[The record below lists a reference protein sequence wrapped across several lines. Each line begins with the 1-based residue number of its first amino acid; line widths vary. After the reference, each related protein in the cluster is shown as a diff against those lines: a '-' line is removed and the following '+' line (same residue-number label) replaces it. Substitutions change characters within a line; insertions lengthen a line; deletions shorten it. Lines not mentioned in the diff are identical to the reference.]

1 MVRSSQESGLIE
13 RRSGKD
19 RRKTGRPSMRFFLRG
34 GRREN
39 IRRQEDMNG
48 LFCVDRYSQTLFGSI
63 VIILFLCVADALLT
77 LILTGQGAVEI
88 NPVMAYYLNI
98 GPYAFLAVKYLL
110 TCLAV
115 FILLICQNIFLRA
128 FRIYTRSLFYVIIA
142 AFITVI
148 VWQFYLIYKIK
159 A

>member
-1 MVRSSQESGLIE
+1 MKSSSREPEFIE

-19 RRKTGRPSMRFFLRG
+19 RRNSGISGMRFLLRG

-39 IRRQEDMNG
+39 IRRQADKSS
-48 LFCVDRYSQTLFGSI
+48 LFFLDRYSQSLFGAI

-77 LILTGQGAVEI
+77 LLLTDQGAVEI

-115 FILLICQNIFLRA
+115 FILLICQNVFLGA
-128 FRIYTRSLFYVIIA
+128 LGIHTRSLFYIVIA

-148 VWQFYLIYKIK
+148 VWQFYLIYKLK